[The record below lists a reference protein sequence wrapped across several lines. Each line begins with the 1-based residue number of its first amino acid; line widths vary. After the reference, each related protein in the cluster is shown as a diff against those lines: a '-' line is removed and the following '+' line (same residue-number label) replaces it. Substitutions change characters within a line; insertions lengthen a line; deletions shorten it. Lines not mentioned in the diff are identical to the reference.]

1 MKKLFSLVAIM
12 VVALG
17 VMIAPAM
24 AAPTADLNKLAKY
37 FPADAP
43 VLVSF
48 RTDDGYIKE
57 IDDVIAKISAQ
68 VPDMKQPDTI
78 AGQFDKAVKEVI
90 GTGTFAS
97 EVRTWLGDEASI
109 GLFSFDGMMGQADSA
124 SSNKPPH
131 FLAAIS
137 VKDQKAA
144 EAFWKTV
151 LSKTTKYQSA
161 NEDGFSVFTPEDKT
175 SDNGIVVIGKDV
187 MFVASYKEDIPFKGQ
202 ASPLSESTTF
212 TDSIKLLPESDYNIT
227 IYTNLGD
234 TLGKVLAMQSDMSG
248 ASASEE
254 AMLKSIEPLL
264 KNFPPEVVGLTV
276 LDGRSY
282 TVDIAVP
289 YGDMMKQ
296 LEESGFSNL
305 MPVPIDPAFAA
316 KLLSGSPLVIHSTNL
331 GPMIL
336 STLESFQKQASMM
349 SSSTGMSSN
358 DIEMFGKGLDQI
370 NLGVRALTSK
380 DLLKDILPAFQG
392 NYALYLAL
400 NPALTDVSSPAD
412 LTKQMPI
419 EFGFLSEVSD
429 PTISQAIIDG
439 VKLAFDMNKSKDAKL
454 TSEKIG
460 GVDSLVITGTSAEM
474 PFPIELVVSGNDKL
488 FFFGTRRAAEAAYN
502 GKGGL
507 DSDPSFKEAA
517 QYIVPNPSAIAYLAS
532 AGLKPLSKI
541 IGMTGSERDGQQ
553 FAALLNILSTASIS
567 SSYKDNVGYARLVWT
582 MPQ

>member
-17 VMIAPAM
+17 IMIAPAM

-43 VLVSF
+43 LLISF

-68 VPDMKQPDTI
+68 IPDMKQPDTI
-78 AGQFDKAVKEVI
+78 AGQFDNVVKEVI
-90 GTGTFAS
+90 GSGTFAS

-109 GLFSFDGMMGQADSA
+109 GLFTFEGMMGRVDSA

-151 LSKTTKYQSA
+151 LSKTSKYEST

-187 MFVASYKEDIPFKGQ
+187 MFVASYKEDVPFKGQ
-202 ASPLSESTTF
+202 ASPLS
-212 TDSIKLLPESDYNIT
+212 DSPSFKDNIKLLPESDYNIT

-234 TLGKVLAMQSDMSG
+234 TLGKVLAMQSEMSG

-296 LEESGFSNL
+296 LEASGLSSM
-305 MPVPIDPAFAA
+305 MPVPVDPAFAA
-316 KLLSGSPLVIHSTNL
+316 KLLSGAPLVIHSTNL
-331 GPMIL
+331 GPMIV

-349 SSSTGMSSN
+349 SSSTGMSS
-358 DIEMFGKGLDQI
+358 DDVKKGLDQI

-380 DLLKDILPAFQG
+380 DLIKDILPAFQG

-429 PTISQAIIDG
+429 PTISQAIMDG
-439 VKLAFDMNKSKDAKL
+439 VKMAVDMSKSKDAKL
-454 TSEKIG
+454 TSEKIA
-460 GVDSLVITGTSAEM
+460 GVDSLVITGTSAGM

-502 GKGGL
+502 GTGGL

-532 AGLKPLSKI
+532 AGLKPLSRI

-567 SSYKDNVGYARLVWT
+567 STYKDNVGYARLVWT